1 MSWKGIALRALAGLV
16 LLALLFAGYGIYV
29 ARSHGFLRRPVFESE
44 RPALPDLKRPAVL
57 VFSKT
62 NSFIHRE
69 AIPAAKALL
78 EELAAERGWSL
89 FVSDSGGVF
98 HPEDLARFD
107 AMVWNNVTGDVL
119 LPEQRQAM
127 RAWLEAGGGYVGL
140 HSAGDDSHGAW
151 PWYQEQVIRA
161 RFIGHP
167 FAPQFQRATLHVE
180 RPGDPI
186 VAGLPRRWE
195 RVDEWYSF
203 EASPRAPDLR
213 VLLTIDEG
221 TYTQLDHRQ
230 RDISMGPDHPLI
242 WKHCVGEGRVL
253 YSALGHTAESYAE
266 PEVRQLLARAIAWA
280 GRLGEP
286 GAAAPDPLECELR

>member
-1 MSWKGIALRALAGLV
+1 MSWKRLALRVLAGLV
-16 LLALLFAGYGIYV
+16 LLALLFLGYGIYV
-29 ARSHGFLRRPVFESE
+29 ARSHGFLRRPVFETE
-44 RPALPDLKRPAVL
+44 RPALPELQRPAVL

-62 NSFIHRE
+62 NAFIHKE

-89 FVSDSGGVF
+89 FISDSGGVF

-119 LPEQRQAM
+119 LPAQRQAM
-127 RAWLEAGGGYVGL
+127 RDWLEAGGGYVGL

-151 PWYQEQVIRA
+151 PWYQEHVIRA

-180 RPGDPI
+180 RPEDPI
-186 VAGLPRRWE
+186 VAGLPRSWE

-203 EASPRAPDLR
+203 ETSPRAPDLR
-213 VLLTIDEG
+213 VLLSIDED
-221 TYTQLDHRQ
+221 TYTQLDHRE
-230 RDISMGPDHPLI
+230 RDISMGPDHPLV
-242 WKHCVGEGRVL
+242 WKHCVGQGRVL

-266 PEVRQLLARAIAWA
+266 PEVRQLLARSIAWA
-280 GRLGEP
+280 GRLGETGP
-286 GAAAPDPLECELR
+286 GAPDPLECEAR